1 MQVRV
6 FAAAVIV
13 WGMNISLLLQL
24 LLLAPSSFRVH
35 VFDVRQGD
43 SILLTSPSGKRILV
57 DGGPDLSLT
66 RHLAHALPFFDRT
79 IDLLII
85 THPNAD
91 HLAALPHIIEHYNV
105 RAILLPPIPST
116 LPIYREILAMI
127 ARKNSRTLSPNPDI
141 DINLGDGVVL
151 DVLWPTPSL
160 RGEQLRNTN
169 NASIV
174 LRAVYGNNSVL
185 LTGDIEEEAE
195 TAILASG
202 ADLHATMLKV
212 AHHGSAT
219 STSTG
224 FLLASAPR
232 TAIIS
237 AGKNNRYK
245 HPRPSVVD
253 RLLRYG
259 ITIATTAEMGTI
271 IKEF

>member
-1 MQVRV
+1 
-6 FAAAVIV
+6 
-13 WGMNISLLLQL
+13 MNLSLLLQL

-35 VFDVRQGD
+35 VFDVGQGD
-43 SILLTSPSGKRILV
+43 SILLTSPSGKHVLV
-57 DGGPDLSLT
+57 DGGPDLSLA
-66 RHLAHALPFFDRT
+66 RHLAQALPFFNRR
-79 IDLLII
+79 IELLII
-85 THPNAD
+85 THPNTD
-91 HLAALPHIIEHYNV
+91 HLAALPHVIKHYNV
-105 RAILLPPIPST
+105 RAVLIPPIPST
-116 LPIYREILAMI
+116 LPIYGEILAMV
-127 ARKNSRTLSPNPDI
+127 ARNNSRILSTSPGI

-160 RGEQLRNTN
+160 RGERLRNTN
-169 NASIV
+169 NASVV

-202 ADLHATMLKV
+202 ADIHATMLKV

-245 HPRPSVVD
+245 HPHPSVVD
-253 RLLRYG
+253 RLLRHG
-259 ITIATTAEMGTI
+259 IAIATTAEMGTI
-271 IKEF
+271 VKEF

>member
-1 MQVRV
+1 
-6 FAAAVIV
+6 
-13 WGMNISLLLQL
+13 MNISLLLQL

-35 VFDVRQGD
+35 VFDVGQGD
-43 SILLTSPSGKRILV
+43 SILLTSPSGKHVLV
-57 DGGPDLSLT
+57 DGGPDLSLA
-66 RHLAHALPFFDRT
+66 RHLAQVLPFFSRT
-79 IDLLII
+79 IDLLIL
-85 THPNAD
+85 THPNTD
-91 HLAALPHIIEHYNV
+91 HLAALPHVIEHYNV

-116 LPIYREILAMI
+116 LPIYGEILAMI
-127 ARKNSRTLSPNPDI
+127 ARKNSRILSPNPDI

-151 DVLWPTPSL
+151 DILWPPSSIH
-160 RGEQLRNTN
+160 GEWLRNVN
-169 NASIV
+169 NASVVVHAIYKD
-174 LRAVYGNNSVL
+174 ASVL

-202 ADLHATMLKV
+202 ADIHATTLKV

-245 HPRPSVVD
+245 HPHPSVVD

-259 ITIATTAEMGTI
+259 VAIATTAEMGTI
-271 IKEF
+271 VKEF